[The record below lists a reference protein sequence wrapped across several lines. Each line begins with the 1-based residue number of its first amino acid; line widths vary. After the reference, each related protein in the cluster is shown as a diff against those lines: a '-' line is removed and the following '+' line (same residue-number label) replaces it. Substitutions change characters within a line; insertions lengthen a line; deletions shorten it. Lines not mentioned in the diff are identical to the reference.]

1 LRDILKKLFRDDAQ
15 QQRALI
21 GLNDLDSLMVSSRS
35 NDVDPGIP
43 QGLSEVINYI
53 VRDQITNIFNQL
65 QPKAM
70 GLIKDAVSAHIRNK
84 EPINPPSAETALRK
98 ELMKR
103 IKMPTLTQRVALDES
118 DRALVAR
125 LRNGFFPG
133 SVFDDEDRS
142 TMRLDD
148 DYFKKIT
155 TPAKKKE
162 MLPMIITHF
171 VKCLIA
177 QERLEDNFQPRPH
190 VSELNAKKR
199 SPIPLFQKGLQHI
212 KLDARLFYF
221 VIKYAKSLE
230 HNNGRSS
237 TEPDDPHW
245 PQSASAF
252 HKNRPLVCQWI
263 HRVFNFHRWKR
274 TRSGGGKWRVSDD
287 KGIFATSNGVDISVI
302 LRNRDDEVTLR
313 QSNRML
319 NLSPAHDDDDDDD
332 EEEDNNEEDD
342 DEEDDDVSMEIPDDR
357 PTFVASIDPGR
368 RNIITDTDGN
378 FLKRVVLTRAGYY
391 DTAKIDAVC
400 DRINERN
407 RKEELKEMVHCIFRQ
422 SFPYI

>member
-1 LRDILKKLFRDDAQ
+1 MKVIVPWSP
-15 QQRALI
+15 
-21 GLNDLDSLMVSSRS
+21 GSGMVSFQ
-35 NDVDPGIP
+35 D
-43 QGLSEVINYI
+43 LC
-53 VRDQITNIFNQL
+53 
-65 QPKAM
+65 
-70 GLIKDAVSAHIRNK
+70 
-84 EPINPPSAETALRK
+84 
-98 ELMKR
+98 
-103 IKMPTLTQRVALDES
+103 LT
-118 DRALVAR
+118 
-125 LRNGFFPG
+125 
-133 SVFDDEDRS
+133 
-142 TMRLDD
+142 
-148 DYFKKIT
+148 
-155 TPAKKKE
+155 
-162 MLPMIITHF
+162 MIITHF
-171 VKCLIA
+171 VNCLIA
-177 QERLEDNFQPRPH
+177 QERLEDDFQACPY

-199 SPIPLFQKGLQHI
+199 SPLPLFQKGLQHI
-212 KLDARLFYF
+212 NLDARTLYYL
-221 VIKYAKSLE
+221 IKHAKNLE
-230 HNNGRSS
+230 HTCGRSS
-237 TEPDDPHW
+237 TDPDDPVW
-245 PQSASAF
+245 LQSAAAF
-252 HKNRPLVCQWI
+252 EKNRPLVCQWI

-287 KGIFATSNGVDISVI
+287 KGIFATSNGVDIRSVI

-319 NLSPAHDDDDDDD
+319 NLSPAHDDDDD

-368 RNIITDTDGN
+368 RNIIYCIITDTDGN